1 MGNGIPLNIGDCDG
15 LQEALLHVISEVQS
29 VHPQRVIQANIAD
42 LQGVKGD
49 RDRLAQLLSN
59 LVANAIHHGS
69 QDGPVEVAAR
79 IEHDHFKLTVK
90 KRRADQRASLAP
102 VISALLTPRHPHTPS
117 RAGPGAI
124 HRRAD
129 CPGPRWRT
137 ERVDL

>member
-90 KRRADQRASLAP
+90 TPGRSASKP
-102 VISALLTPRHPHTPS
+102 
-117 RAGPGAI
+117 
-124 HRRAD
+124 
-129 CPGPRWRT
+129 CPGYFSPTHAPPPTHPKPGWAWGYTSSSRLPWPT
-137 ERVDL
+137 VEN